1 MQITVRLFCI
11 IGCFL
16 LVTSCSRPRGEKATA
31 DLVGKWRT
39 EKLDVERLINEMNEK
54 GFGMPAQLRS
64 SVEEKLKQAGS
75 LTGDWEFNADGTAKF
90 GRTGKELTPVTWRL
104 VRSSGDTLIVE
115 LNPNTD
121 SRTTWEITFLGK
133 DRVSMRCIDDEGEP
147 SVVCNRVHEF

>member
-1 MQITVRLFCI
+1 MAPSAIERPRKASRRHVADLHTGFRFPSLSAICRGNLAMQITVRLFCI

-90 GRTGKELTPVTWRL
+90 GRTG
-104 VRSSGDTLIVE
+104 
-115 LNPNTD
+115 
-121 SRTTWEITFLGK
+121 
-133 DRVSMRCIDDEGEP
+133 
-147 SVVCNRVHEF
+147 